1 VFVLALCLLCLFVFP
16 NNKLSRCS
24 GDRIEKAFHNAAG
37 GAINRTFGGHV
48 YVKTNKQT
56 NSLVDFCAFFHDYFV
71 CTRECR
77 NNAAACF
84 KLFDVGLS
92 TNHLLQKATIG
103 LQILK
108 SDRNG
113 VFFHTVNVCAVY
125 NTGTTSPRI
134 SSTRAGDTPT
144 ATSKG
149 ITPGAWSG
157 FTPRR
162 AAQETSTGCCP
173 TTFITSGEH
182 CALAPAQRPL
192 A

>member
-1 VFVLALCLLCLFVFP
+1 
-16 NNKLSRCS
+16 LSIFC
-24 GDRIEKAFHNAAG
+24 
-37 GAINRTFGGHV
+37 
-48 YVKTNKQT
+48 
-56 NSLVDFCAFFHDYFV
+56 DFCVIFRVYSFALMSVVITPQHVSTF
-71 CTRECR
+71 
-77 NNAAACF
+77 
-84 KLFDVGLS
+84 LS
-92 TNHLLQKATIG
+92 WFCP
-103 LQILK
+103 QIIFSKKRISDCKFLK
-108 SDRNG
+108 SNRNV
-113 VFFHTVNVCAVY
+113 VFFYTVNVSAVY

-162 AAQETSTGCCP
+162 AAQETSTGCCQ

-182 CALAPAQRPL
+182 CALAPAQRHL

>member
-1 VFVLALCLLCLFVFP
+1 MFPIFVMV
-16 NNKLSRCS
+16 
-24 GDRIEKAFHNAAG
+24 
-37 GAINRTFGGHV
+37 
-48 YVKTNKQT
+48 
-56 NSLVDFCAFFHDYFV
+56 
-71 CTRECR
+71 
-77 NNAAACF
+77 
-84 KLFDVGLS
+84 LS
-92 TNHLLQKATIG
+92 TNHLLQKANNG

-108 SDRNG
+108 SNRNV
-113 VFFHTVNVCAVY
+113 VFSYTVNVSAVC

-162 AAQETSTGCCP
+162 AAQETSTGCCQ

-182 CALAPAQRPL
+182 CALAPAQRHL